1 MLAVTW
7 GCEEMAVYLQ
17 GLPEFSIETDHKP
30 LIPILNYKPL
40 IEMLPRIQSL
50 RMKLLRFKFKA
61 THVPGKD
68 LKDAD
73 TFSRSPVAV
82 PTKEDEIGEHQINA
96 HVGTVLSHFP
106 ATEKRLQE
114 IKQATAE
121 DTILNSVVKNIIE
134 GWPLRKSQCEPQVQ
148 PYWDFRG
155 DLTYING
162 FILKGDRLVIPTV
175 LRQEILK
182 KIHEGHQGI
191 DKCKRRARDSVFWP
205 NLNNQIEQL
214 VRRCETCLNLLPS
227 KPAEPMLIRTLPTRP
242 WKIIG
247 SDLFQYVNRH
257 YIILV
262 DYYSSL
268 PEVYLLRSPNSKW
281 VVEATREAFA
291 HHGIAEEVISDNG
304 SQYSSREYQRFS
316 KDWEFQHTTSSP
328 HYPKSNGLAEATVKI
343 IKGLIKKS
351 NRSNKDIQKGLI
363 IIRNTPLS
371 GGKSPA

>member
-1 MLAVTW
+1 MAQQLSKFSPSLAQAAEPLRDLLSTKNSWLWTPNHQQAFDGFKRVLASPPVLAHHDTRKLTKLRTDGTKPNGISVILYQKNENEWKTVDCASRFLRPAEKIYHPVELEMLAVTW
-7 GCEEMAVYLQ
+7 GCEKMAVYLH

-40 IEMLPRIQSL
+40 IEMSPRIQSL

-106 ATEKRLQE
+106 ATKKRLQE

-121 DTILNSVVKNIIE
+121 ETILNSVVKNIIE

-162 FILKGDRLVIPTV
+162 FILQGDRLVIPTV
-175 LRQEILK
+175 L
-182 KIHEGHQGI
+182 
-191 DKCKRRARDSVFWP
+191 
-205 NLNNQIEQL
+205 
-214 VRRCETCLNLLPS
+214 
-227 KPAEPMLIRTLPTRP
+227 
-242 WKIIG
+242 
-247 SDLFQYVNRH
+247 
-257 YIILV
+257 
-262 DYYSSL
+262 
-268 PEVYLLRSPNSKW
+268 
-281 VVEATREAFA
+281 
-291 HHGIAEEVISDNG
+291 
-304 SQYSSREYQRFS
+304 
-316 KDWEFQHTTSSP
+316 
-328 HYPKSNGLAEATVKI
+328 
-343 IKGLIKKS
+343 
-351 NRSNKDIQKGLI
+351 
-363 IIRNTPLS
+363 
-371 GGKSPA
+371 